1 MFPMKRPK
9 KLPNDINQRAAE
21 VFRISTEQPEAGV
34 ESIKEYLARIGR
46 KGGLKGG
53 PARAKKLRP
62 KRRSAIAS
70 LGGKAKARKKKGH
83 EET

>member
-1 MFPMKRPK
+1 MRRSS
-9 KLPNDINQRAAE
+9 KLPSDVNQRAAE
-21 VFRISTEQPEAGV
+21 VVRISTEQPETEV

-53 PARAKKLRP
+53 PARAKKIGA

-70 LGGKAKARKKKGH
+70 LGGLAKAKKRKAPK
-83 EET
+83 